1 MCGKLCYNKIKSTY
15 RLIFIKSTQVVG
27 HLKNLCGNCFS
38 ELDGEVCH
46 NCGYKNS
53 ADIQEPYALAV
64 GTVLKDRYLLGK
76 TIGKGGFGITYLSY
90 DIKLD
95 KTVAVKEYFPRG
107 MAVRA
112 SDNISVEVLA
122 SEQTDAFK
130 EGKEKFSY
138 EATMLSEIKSSPEI
152 IGIFDVF
159 DENGTA
165 YFVMEFVNGVTLKE
179 YTSLNGVITANQ
191 AVYILK
197 NLLPSLNILHNHNII
212 HRDIT
217 PENIML
223 CLNGDVKLIDFGS
236 ARYFSEDTEDN
247 YSVIL
252 KPGFAPLEQYQRNG
266 NQGAWTDIYSLALS
280 LYYGMTLNIPYDPM
294 TRLDDDAPFCRE
306 LEAIP
311 EKLREII
318 RKAASVRKEDR
329 YTDAKKLIED
339 VEKCGIEEKG
349 FKITCKENKS
359 RPSFFTRYKKKI
371 FKTFVMLAAAAVII
385 AAVPFVRKLIDDRS
399 FPDEIR
405 IGEEFFP
412 IDSEE
417 LDLSNRQLTNAAIA
431 NLKHM
436 KNLKSLNLDDNFIT
450 DLSVLE
456 GLEQLEKI
464 YFSNNNVSDISFAEN
479 MENLVKISGENSGV
493 SDISPLRGKTKLT
506 DVFFGNAY
514 VTDITPLSEC
524 KNLKN
529 VGFNEAQIG
538 DLEALRGMTELE
550 MVCLSG
556 CNISDI
562 SPLADSN
569 NLRYVYLGRNNVSD
583 LSPLKNCTGITDL
596 FLDNNPI
603 KNSLDTFEGVT
614 VYGVVVAD
622 CNELTD
628 EDADY
633 LYKIMDGEFTIEY

>member
-1 MCGKLCYNKIKSTY
+1 M
-15 RLIFIKSTQVVG
+15 R
-27 HLKNLCGNCFS
+27 LKNLCGNCFS
-38 ELDGEVCH
+38 EMNGEVCR
-46 NCGYKNS
+46 NCGYSNS
-53 ADIQEPYALAV
+53 ADIQESYALAI
-64 GTVLKDRYLLGK
+64 GTVLKGRYLIGK

-90 DIKLD
+90 DIKGD
-95 KTVAVKEYFPRG
+95 RTVAVKEYFPRG
-107 MAVRA
+107 MTVRA
-112 SDNISVEVLA
+112 SDNLSVEVLA
-122 SEQTDAFK
+122 SEQADAFN
-130 EGKEKFSY
+130 EGKEKFSS
-138 EATMLSEIKSSPEI
+138 EAVMLSQVNNWPEI
-152 IGIFDVF
+152 IGVYDVF

-165 YFVMEFVNGVTLKE
+165 YFVMEFVNGITLKE
-179 YTSLNGVITANQ
+179 YILSNGVITANQ

-197 NLLPSLNILHNHNII
+197 KLLPSLNILHSRNII

-236 ARYFSEDTEDN
+236 ARRFSEDTEDN

-294 TRLDDDAPFCRE
+294 TRLDDDTPFRRA

-311 EKLREII
+311 ENLREII
-318 RKAASVRKEDR
+318 SKSANVRKEDR
-329 YTDAKKLIED
+329 YTAVKELIDD
-339 VEKCGIEEKG
+339 VEKCGIEEKD
-349 FKITCKENKS
+349 FKITCKESNAK
-359 RPSFFTRYKKKI
+359 PPFFTRYKRKI
-371 FKTFVMLAAAAVII
+371 ITAAVALVALVAIFI
-385 AAVPFVRKLIDDRS
+385 GVFFVRRIIDDNS
-399 FPDEIR
+399 IPKEIR

-450 DLSVLE
+450 DLSVLD
-456 GLEQLEKI
+456 GLDQLEEI
-464 YFSNNNVSDISFAEN
+464 YFSNNNVSDISFAED
-479 MENLVKISGENSGV
+479 MDNLVHIVGENSGV
-493 SDISPLRGKTKLT
+493 YDISPLKGKTKLT
-506 DVFFGNAY
+506 QVFFGNAY
-514 VTDITPLSEC
+514 VTDITPLSDSR
-524 KNLKN
+524 NLQK

-562 SPLADSN
+562 SPLFDSHK
-569 NLRYVYLGRNNVSD
+569 LEYVYLGRNNVSD
-583 LSPLKNCTGITDL
+583 LSPLKNCTGITEL

-603 KNSLDTFEGVT
+603 KYSLDTFEGIT
-614 VYGVVVAD
+614 VYGCVVAD
-622 CNELTD
+622 CNELT
-628 EDADY
+628 EEEADY
-633 LYKIMDGEFTIEY
+633 LCQIMKGKFTIEY

>member
-1 MCGKLCYNKIKSTY
+1 M
-15 RLIFIKSTQVVG
+15 
-27 HLKNLCGNCFS
+27 KNLCGNCFS
-38 ELDGEVCH
+38 ELNGEVCS
-46 NCGYKNS
+46 NCGYVNS
-53 ADIQEPYALAV
+53 ADIQEPYALPV
-64 GTVLKDRYLLGK
+64 GTVLKGRYLLGK

-90 DIKLD
+90 DILHD

-107 MAVRA
+107 VAVRA
-112 SDNISVEVLA
+112 SNNIAVEVLA
-122 SEQTDAFK
+122 SEQADAFN
-130 EGKEKFSY
+130 EGKEKFSA
-138 EATMLSEIKSSPEI
+138 EAAMLSKVNDCSET
-152 IGIFDVF
+152 IGIFNVF

-179 YTSLNGVITANQ
+179 YTSSNGTITANQ

-197 NLLPSLNILHNHNII
+197 KLLPSLDILHNHNII

-236 ARYFSEDTEDN
+236 ARYFSEDKEDN

-280 LYYGMTLNIPYDPM
+280 LYYGMTMNIPYDPM
-294 TRLDDDAPFCRE
+294 TRLDDDEPFCRE

-311 EKLREII
+311 EKLRVII
-318 RKAASVRKEDR
+318 RKAANVRKEDR
-329 YTDAKKLIED
+329 YNTARELLDD
-339 VEKCGIEEKG
+339 VKKCGIEEKG
-349 FKITCKENKS
+349 FKITCKDNSNK
-359 RPSFFTRYKKKI
+359 PSFFTRYKRKL
-371 FKTFVMLAAAAVII
+371 FAALIAIVSVVAIII
-385 AAVPFVRKLIDDRS
+385 AVPSVKKMIDDRS
-399 FPDEIR
+399 IPDEIR
-405 IGEEFFP
+405 IGDIFYP
-412 IDSEE
+412 IDSEK
-417 LDLSNRQLTNAAIA
+417 LDLSNQQLTNAAIA

-456 GLEQLEKI
+456 ELDQLERI
-464 YFSNNNVSDISFAEN
+464 YFSNNNVSDISFAED
-479 MENLVKISGENSGV
+479 MENLTQISGENSGV
-493 SDISPLRGKTKLT
+493 SDISPLSGKAKLT
-506 DVFFGNAY
+506 NVFFGNAY
-514 VTDITPLSEC
+514 VTDISPLSEC
-524 KNLKN
+524 KNLQK

-538 DLEALRGMTELE
+538 NLEALRGMTELE

-562 SPLADSN
+562 SPLADSTK
-569 NLRYVYLGRNNVSD
+569 LQYVYLGRNNVSD
-583 LSPLKNCTGITDL
+583 LSPLENCTGITEL

-603 KNSLDTFEGVT
+603 KNTLDTFDGIT

-633 LYKIMDGEFTIEY
+633 LCQIMRGEFTLEY

>member
-1 MCGKLCYNKIKSTY
+1 M
-15 RLIFIKSTQVVG
+15 
-27 HLKNLCGNCFS
+27 KNLCGNCFS
-38 ELDGEVCH
+38 ELNGEVCH

-64 GTVLKDRYLLGK
+64 GTVLKGRYLLGK

-90 DIKLD
+90 DILHD

-107 MAVRA
+107 VAVRA
-112 SDNISVEVLA
+112 SDNISVEVLT
-122 SEQTDAFK
+122 SEQANAFN
-130 EGKEKFSY
+130 EGQEKFSS
-138 EATMLSEIKSSPEI
+138 EASMLSKIKNCSEI
-152 IGIFDVF
+152 IEIFDVF
-159 DENGTA
+159 GENGTA

-179 YTSLNGVITANQ
+179 YTSSNGTITANQ

-197 NLLPSLNILHNHNII
+197 KLLPSLDILHKHNII

-223 CLNGDVKLIDFGS
+223 CLDGDVKLIDFGS
-236 ARYFSEDTEDN
+236 ARYFSEDKKDN

-294 TRLDDDAPFCRE
+294 TRLDDDASFCRE

-311 EKLREII
+311 EKLRGII
-318 RKAASVRKEDR
+318 RKAANVRKEDR
-329 YTDAKKLIED
+329 YSTARELLDD

-349 FKITCKENKS
+349 FKITRKEKNGK
-359 RPSFFTRYKKKI
+359 PSFFVRYKKKI
-371 FKTFVMLAAAAVII
+371 FTAFIALAAVAAII
-385 AAVPFVRKLIDDRS
+385 IAVPFVKKVIDDRS
-399 FPDEIR
+399 IPDEIR

-412 IDSEE
+412 IDSEK

-450 DLSVLE
+450 DLSVLD
-456 GLEQLEKI
+456 GLDQLERI

-479 MENLVKISGENSGV
+479 MDNLIQISGENSGV
-493 SDISPLRGKTKLT
+493 SDISPLKGKTKLT
-506 DVFFGNAY
+506 HVFFGNAY
-514 VTDITPLSEC
+514 VTDITPLSDSRGLQ
-524 KNLKN
+524 K

-562 SPLADSN
+562 SPLADSR
-569 NLRYVYLGRNNVSD
+569 NLQFVYLGRNNVSD
-583 LSPLKNCTGITDL
+583 LSPLKNCTGITEL

-603 KNSLDTFEGVT
+603 KYNLDTFEGIT

-628 EDADY
+628 DDAEY
-633 LYKIMDGEFTIEY
+633 LCQIMNGDFTIEY

>member
-1 MCGKLCYNKIKSTY
+1 M
-15 RLIFIKSTQVVG
+15 
-27 HLKNLCGNCFS
+27 KNLCGNCFS
-38 ELDGEVCH
+38 ELNGEVCH
-46 NCGYKNS
+46 NCGYINP
-53 ADIQEPYALAV
+53 ADVQEPYALVV
-64 GTVLKDRYLLGK
+64 GTVLKDRYLIGK

-95 KTVAVKEYFPRG
+95 KTVALKEYFPRG

-112 SDNISVEVLA
+112 SDNVTVEVLA
-122 SEQTDAFK
+122 SEQINAFK
-130 EGKEKFSY
+130 EGQEKFSS
-138 EATMLSEIKSSPEI
+138 EAAMLYQVKDCPEI
-152 IGIFDVF
+152 IGMFDIFDA
-159 DENGTA
+159 NGTA
-165 YFVMEFVNGVTLKE
+165 YCVMEFVNGVTLKE
-179 YTSLNGVITANQ
+179 YTSSDGAITTNQ

-197 NLLPSLNILHNHNII
+197 KLLPSLNILHKYNII

-217 PENIML
+217 PENIIL
-223 CLNGDVKLIDFGS
+223 CHNGDVKLIDFGS
-236 ARYFSEDTEDN
+236 ARYFSENTEDN

-318 RKAASVRKEDR
+318 SKAASVRKEDR
-329 YTDAKKLIED
+329 YSTAKELLDD

-349 FKITCKENKS
+349 FKITCKDNNSK
-359 RPSFFTRYKKKI
+359 PSFFTRYKKKI
-371 FKTFVMLAAAAVII
+371 MTSVVAVVILAAVII
-385 AAVPFVRKLIDDRS
+385 CVPFVKRFIDDRS
-399 FPDEIR
+399 IPDEIR

-412 IDSEE
+412 IDSEK

-456 GLEQLEKI
+456 ELDQLEKL
-464 YFSNNNVSDISFAEN
+464 YFSNNNVSDISFVED
-479 MENLVKISGENSGV
+479 MDNLTHISGENSGV
-493 SDISPLRGKTKLT
+493 SDISPLKGKTKLT
-506 DVFFGNAY
+506 QVFFGNAY
-514 VTDITPLSEC
+514 VTDITPLSDSRG
-524 KNLKN
+524 LKK

-538 DLEALRGMTELE
+538 DLEAFRGMTELE

-562 SPLADSN
+562 SPLADSH
-569 NLRYVYLGRNNVSD
+569 NLQYVYLGRNNVSD
-583 LSPLKNCTGITDL
+583 LSPLKNCIGITDL

-603 KNSLDTFEGVT
+603 KDSLATFEGIT

-628 EDADY
+628 EDAEY
-633 LYKIMDGEFTIEY
+633 LCQIMKGEFTIEY

>member
-1 MCGKLCYNKIKSTY
+1 M
-15 RLIFIKSTQVVG
+15 
-27 HLKNLCGNCFS
+27 KNICGNCFS
-38 ELDGEVCH
+38 ELKGEICP
-46 NCGYKNS
+46 NCGYINS
-53 ADIQEPYALAV
+53 ADVQEPYALAV
-64 GTVLKDRYLLGK
+64 GTVLKGRYLLGK

-90 DIKLD
+90 DILHD

-107 MAVRA
+107 IAVRA
-112 SDNISVEVLA
+112 SDNVSVEVLA
-122 SEQTDAFK
+122 SGQVDSFK
-130 EGKEKFSY
+130 EGQEKFSY
-138 EATMLSEIKSSPEI
+138 EAAMLSKVKNCPEI
-152 IGIFDVF
+152 ISIFDVF

-165 YFVMEFVNGVTLKE
+165 YFVMEFVNGITLKE
-179 YTSLNGVITANQ
+179 YTASNGTITPNQ

-197 NLLPSLNILHNHNII
+197 KLLPSLDILHKYNII

-311 EKLREII
+311 DKLREII
-318 RKAASVRKEDR
+318 HKAANVRKEDR
-329 YTDAKKLIED
+329 YSTAKELFDD
-339 VEKCGIEEKG
+339 VEKCGIEEKE
-349 FKITCKENKS
+349 FKITRKENNVK
-359 RPSFFTRYKKKI
+359 PSFFTRYKRRI
-371 FKTFVMLAAAAVII
+371 ITSVIALMTLAVII
-385 AAVPFVRKLIDDRS
+385 IAVPFVKKHIDDRS
-399 FPDEIR
+399 IPDEIR

-412 IDSEE
+412 IDSEK

-450 DLSVLE
+450 DLSVLDE
-456 GLEQLEKI
+456 LDQLEKI
-464 YFSNNNVSDISFAEN
+464 HFSNNNVSDISFAED
-479 MENLVKISGENSGV
+479 MENLTQITGENSGV
-493 SDISPLRGKTKLT
+493 SDISPLKGKTKLT
-506 DVFFGNAY
+506 HVFFGNAY
-514 VTDITPLSEC
+514 VTDITPLADSR
-524 KNLKN
+524 NLQKI
-529 VGFNEAQIG
+529 GFNEAQIG

-562 SPLADSN
+562 SPLTDSH
-569 NLRYVYLGRNNVSD
+569 NLQYVYLGRNNVSD

-603 KNSLDTFEGVT
+603 KYSLDTFEGIT

-633 LYKIMDGEFTIEY
+633 LCQIMKGEFTIEY

>member
-1 MCGKLCYNKIKSTY
+1 M
-15 RLIFIKSTQVVG
+15 VG
-27 HLKNLCGNCFS
+27 HLNNLCGNCFS
-38 ELDGEVCH
+38 ELNGEVCP
-46 NCGYKNS
+46 NCGYVNS
-53 ADIQEPYALAV
+53 ADIQEPYALAA
-64 GTVLKDRYLLGK
+64 GTVLKNRYLLGK

-112 SDNISVEVLA
+112 SDNVSVEVLA
-122 SEQTDAFK
+122 SEQSDAFN
-130 EGKEKFSY
+130 EGQKKFSD
-138 EATMLSEIKSSPEI
+138 EAALLSKVKDCPEI

-179 YTSLNGVITANQ
+179 YTSSNGTITSNQ
-191 AVYILK
+191 AVYIFK
-197 NLLPSLNILHNHNII
+197 RLLPALDILHKNSII

-223 CLNGDVKLIDFGS
+223 CLNGDVKFIDFGS
-236 ARYFSEDTEDN
+236 ARYFSEDSEDN

-280 LYYGMTLNIPYDPM
+280 LFFGMTLNVPYDPM
-294 TRLDDDAPFCRE
+294 TRLDDDAAFCRE

-318 RKAASVRKEDR
+318 RKAANVRKENR
-329 YTDAKKLIED
+329 YDTAKELLAD

-349 FKITCKENKS
+349 FKINCKENKIK
-359 RPSFFTRYKKKI
+359 PSFFTRYKRKI
-371 FKTFVMLAAAAVII
+371 LTTAAVLVTLAVIGI
-385 AAVPFVRKLIDDRS
+385 AVPGVKKLIEDRS
-399 FPDEIR
+399 FPDEVR
-405 IGEEFFP
+405 IGDTFYP

-417 LDLSNRQLTNAAIA
+417 LDLSDLQLTNAAIA

-436 KNLKSLNLDDNFIT
+436 KNLKSLNLNDNFIT
-450 DLSVLE
+450 DLSVLDD
-456 GLEQLEKI
+456 LDQLEKI
-464 YFSNNNVSDISFAEN
+464 HFSNNNVSDISFAED
-479 MENLVKISGENSGV
+479 MDNLTSITGENSGV
-493 SDISPLRGKTKLT
+493 YDISPLKGKTKLT
-506 DVFFGNAY
+506 NVFFGNAY
-514 VTDITPLSEC
+514 VTDITPLSDSRG
-524 KNLKN
+524 LKKI
-529 VGFNEAQIG
+529 GFNEAQIG

-562 SPLADSN
+562 SPLSESH
-569 NLRYVYLGRNNVSD
+569 NLQYVYLGRNNVSD
-583 LSPLKNCTGITDL
+583 LSPLKNCAGITEL

-603 KNSLDTFEGVT
+603 KNSLDTFDGIT
-614 VYGVVVAD
+614 VYGCVVAD

-628 EDADY
+628 EEADY
-633 LYKIMDGEFTIEY
+633 LFKIMRGKFTLEY